1 MKRMVNKLM
10 GHIGMICALVNC
22 QDVEMKAT
30 VGLTILYS
38 SLK

>member
-1 MKRMVNKLM
+1 MKKMVHKLM
-10 GHIGMICALVNC
+10 GHIGMICALFNC
-22 QDVEMKAT
+22 QNVEMKAM